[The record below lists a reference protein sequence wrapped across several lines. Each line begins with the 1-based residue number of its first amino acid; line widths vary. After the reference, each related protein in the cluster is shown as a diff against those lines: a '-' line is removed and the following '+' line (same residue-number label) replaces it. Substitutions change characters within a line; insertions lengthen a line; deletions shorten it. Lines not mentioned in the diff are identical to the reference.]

1 MGATVS
7 VRHYRPALGGGSVA
21 VGVSGSKSLQEQIR
35 EIQKLIS
42 DAEETLAQAKWALD
56 TLVFRLA
63 QEDEDEDE
71 APGA

>member
-7 VRHYRPALGGGSVA
+7 VRHYRPALSGCSVA
-21 VGVSGSKSLQEQIR
+21 LVVSGSKSLQEQIR

-42 DAEETLAQAKWALD
+42 DAEDTLAQAKWALE

-63 QEDEDEDE
+63 QEDEDE